1 MSLIKEV
8 PRLAAK
14 YAVACPGQGYIR
26 PQGYLT
32 PYKQYKKE
40 ISPILEEIDES
51 LGFKFTD
58 HLFEE
63 NPDTNN
69 VFFRHTSNAQ
79 PAIVATTYVIHQ
91 LYEQIYGV
99 NLAKGASFLLGHSL
113 GEYSAL
119 LLKGSLTFSQ
129 VLQLVRKRG
138 ELMEKMFPSEE
149 YGMYAVNLRP
159 ANFEKV
165 LEIVKGLGVLA
176 NINGKFQLTLLGP
189 LDSVEESIKDLTNQ
203 KLIIKGVKLP
213 VTIPFHSSVLA
224 PIESHLLDLVNL
236 FPKFPEALPDPPYIV
251 SNLAGHTLGPDTL
264 TEIGSTIAANLK
276 PVQWLASLENLL
288 RDGVTQVLC
297 LGPGKPV
304 HGLVLKSGLFETF
317 YVDADA

>member
-1 MSLIKEV
+1 MTLIKEL

-26 PQGYLT
+26 PQGFLT
-32 PYKQYKKE
+32 PYKLHIKQ
-40 ISPILEEIDES
+40 ISPILEEINEA
-51 LGFKFTD
+51 LGFRFTD

-63 NPDTNN
+63 NPEINN
-69 VFFRHTSNAQ
+69 VFFKRTSNAQ
-79 PAIVATTYVIHQ
+79 PAIVATTYIIHL
-91 LYEQIYGV
+91 LYEELYGI

-113 GEYSAL
+113 GEYTAL
-119 LLKGSLTFSQ
+119 LLKGSLAFPQ
-129 VLQLVRKRG
+129 VLKLVRQRG
-138 ELMEKMFPSEE
+138 ELMEQMFPSDQ

-159 ANFEKV
+159 ANFDKV
-165 LEIVKGLGVLA
+165 VEETEDLGLLA
-176 NINGKFQLTLLGP
+176 NINGKFQVTLLGP
-189 LDSVEESIKDLTNQ
+189 LDSVETAIKNLSTQ

-224 PIESHLLDLVNL
+224 PIEPELLALVNL
-236 FPKFPEALPDPPYIV
+236 FPKFPDALPDPPYIV
-251 SNLAGHTLGPDTL
+251 SNLAGHTVGPDTL

-276 PVQWLASLENLL
+276 PVQWLASLESLH
-288 RDGVTQVLC
+288 RDGVTQVVC

-304 HGLVLKSGLFETF
+304 HGLVLKSKLFETD